1 MGRISTFFEG
11 GLRRAGALVLT
22 SGAVVLLSAGLGLIL
37 YGLGQ
42 RIDHDDWQ
50 EPLSIGV
57 PVFAVGAAAWFCAR
71 RLAASARQAHARRM
85 ENRILRLA
93 RERFGRLTVIEAA
106 VEAGLTAAEAESI
119 LRGLAEGGFVEIEV
133 NDAGVMSYRFPEVIY
148 PPPGGGSCSR
158 PLASG

>member
-1 MGRISTFFEG
+1 MSRISTLFEG
-11 GLRRAGALVLT
+11 GLRRAGALLLT
-22 SGAVVLLSAGLGLIL
+22 AGSVLLLPAGLGLIL

-57 PVFAVGAAAWFCAR
+57 PVFSVGAAAWYCAR
-71 RLAASARQAHARRM
+71 RLAASARQAQARRM

-93 RERFGRLTVIEAA
+93 RERFGRLTVIETA
-106 VEAGLTAAEAESI
+106 VEAGLAAAEAESI

-148 PPPGGGSCSR
+148 SSRGGGSCSR
-158 PLASG
+158 PFGSA